1 MLFVAL
7 ALCSV
12 ATYAQT
18 GKVGINTETPT
29 ATLEVKSKTNDGSQ
43 VEGALLPA
51 QSKQALATLEANGK
65 TPAEGTLVFVNDV
78 TQGSGTTVAQVYNKG
93 YYIFENGTW
102 NQLKYKRSPQAMMK
116 KQFVCTANNLG
127 EILQSSE
134 GYFECVS
141 IKGYFGELVEFS
153 WKYYGV
159 AYLEGLHSNY
169 NSDISESNRNYQKYI
184 NSKYRISSDLINEIA
199 IRPEYD
205 PYFANLF
212 SSPGESLSTLKNFT
226 EATMLGGVTYG
237 HSFCYDQI
245 IHGGR
250 SFVTDIDISAGGLM
264 KSCDENNGNYEV
276 MLLYNIT
283 APVRIFE

>member
-65 TPAEGTLVFVNDV
+65 TPVEGTLVFVNDV

-141 IKGYFGELVEFS
+141 IKGYFGEFVEFG

-159 AYLEGLHSNY
+159 AYLEGLHY
-169 NSDISESNRNYQKYI
+169 NGNIPESELNYQQYTH
-184 NSKYRISSDLINEIA
+184 SKYRISSDLINEIA

-205 PYFANLF
+205 PYFANSF

-245 IHGGR
+245 INSGR

-264 KSCDENNGNYEV
+264 KSCDRDHEV
-276 MLLYNIT
+276 RLLYNIT